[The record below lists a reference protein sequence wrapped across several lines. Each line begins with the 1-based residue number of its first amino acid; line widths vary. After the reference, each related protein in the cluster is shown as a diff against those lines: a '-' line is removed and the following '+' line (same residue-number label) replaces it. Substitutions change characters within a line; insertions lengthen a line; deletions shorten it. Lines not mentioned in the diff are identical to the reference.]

1 MDIKS
6 NLKKYLEDSCT
17 DILGEIVLLKSILKA
32 KEELLEKQKET
43 LEKIK
48 SSIFAYEDKE

>member
-1 MDIKS
+1 MDIKR

-17 DILGEIVLLKSILKA
+17 DILGEIVLLRSILKA
-32 KEELLEKQKET
+32 KEELLVKQRET
-43 LEKIK
+43 LERIE